1 MSDVVTGDQAGTAF
15 SEAAVRRFQH
25 DGFVIVRGLARPEQ
39 CAAMRTLAE
48 RDLAAETTPLEY
60 EADLQYPGAPPARD
74 AEGGRTVRRL
84 LQAYARNAL
93 FREWATSASVAGRVK
108 QLLGNDVLLSQTH
121 HNCVMT
127 KHPRFSSVTGWH
139 RDIRYWSFE
148 REELV
153 SVWLALGAERYE
165 NGCLWLIPESQRME
179 FARERLD
186 DALFLREDVA
196 ENQALVA
203 SRIEAELDA
212 GDALFFHCRL
222 FHAAGRNQTADTK
235 FSLVFTY
242 HAADNPPLAGTRSA
256 SVPGIAI

>member
-1 MSDVVTGDQAGTAF
+1 MGQIAANNLTGAGF
-15 SEAAVRRFQH
+15 SGAEVRQFRQE
-25 DGFVIVRGLARPEQ
+25 GYVIVRGLADGER
-39 CAAMRTLAE
+39 CAAMRALAE
-48 RDLAAETTPLEY
+48 RDLAAETAPLEY

-84 LQAYARNAL
+84 LQAYARDPL
-93 FREWATSASVAGRVK
+93 FCDWATSVPVAGRVK
-108 QLLGNDVLLSQTH
+108 QLLGSDVLLSQAH

-179 FARERLD
+179 FVRERLD

-196 ENQALVA
+196 ENQALIA
-203 SRIEAELDA
+203 GRIEAELDA

-242 HAADNPPLAGTRSA
+242 HAAGNPPLAGTRSA
-256 SVPGIAI
+256 SLPGIAI